1 MLNRYIDPEG
11 WDRLFGPAAPSAEQS
26 AEPAAPQ
33 PGPQKGS
40 AFSALQELLGGRLRD
55 INAETLVLVVLVYFL
70 VADRDEGDDKISDT
84 LLIIGA
90 LLLFGL

>member
-1 MLNRYIDPEG
+1 MKN
-11 WDRLFGPAAPSAEQS
+11 
-26 AEPAAPQ
+26 
-33 PGPQKGS
+33 KGLW
-40 AFSALQELLGGRLRD
+40 ADLG
-55 INAETLVLVVLVYFL
+55 LVLVALIYFL

>member
-1 MLNRYIDPEG
+1 MLNRYMDPEG
-11 WDRLFGPAAPSAEQS
+11 WDRLFGPAQ
-26 AEPAAPQ
+26 PAAAPEAQ
-33 PGPQKGS
+33 ADPEPEQGS
-40 AFSALQELLGGRLRD
+40 ARSSLQDLLGGRLRD
-55 INAETLVLVVLVYFL
+55 INAETLVLVALIYFL

>member
-1 MLNRYIDPEG
+1 MLNRYMDPEG
-11 WDRLFGPAAPSAEQS
+11 WDRLFGPAQPT
-26 AEPAAPQ
+26 AEPESPADHEPEQ
-33 PGPQKGS
+33 GS
-40 AFSALQELLGGRLRD
+40 ARSSLQDLLGGRLRD
-55 INAETLVLVVLVYFL
+55 INAETLVLVALIYFL